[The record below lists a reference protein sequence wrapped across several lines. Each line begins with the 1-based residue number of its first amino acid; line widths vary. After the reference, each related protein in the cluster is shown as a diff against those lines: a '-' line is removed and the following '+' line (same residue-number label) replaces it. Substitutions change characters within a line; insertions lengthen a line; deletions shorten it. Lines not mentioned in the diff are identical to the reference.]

1 MKSTKKR
8 APIAIWCLLLS
19 FLCLFLNVGCSDD
32 STINEI
38 PNDWISDLPATIEFN
53 VAGGSKKIPLSW
65 NEAVNAAHVACILSE
80 ETDSGVM

>member
-38 PNDWISDLPATIEFN
+38 PNDWISDLHTLHFYDLYH
-53 VAGGSKKIPLSW
+53 KL
-65 NEAVNAAHVACILSE
+65 
-80 ETDSGVM
+80 M